1 MPDSSQMPIRYIVKW
16 VLKIQMA
23 IRCYQIMSTGCCME
37 MGIIHRMTYNMR
49 LYMNNECKKLDSATA
64 RL

>member
-1 MPDSSQMPIRYIVKW
+1 MPIRYIVRL
-16 VLKIQMA
+16 VLRIQMA
-23 IRCYQIMSTGCCME
+23 IRCYQIQSTGFVWNWE
-37 MGIIHRMTYNMR
+37 LIHRMTYNMR